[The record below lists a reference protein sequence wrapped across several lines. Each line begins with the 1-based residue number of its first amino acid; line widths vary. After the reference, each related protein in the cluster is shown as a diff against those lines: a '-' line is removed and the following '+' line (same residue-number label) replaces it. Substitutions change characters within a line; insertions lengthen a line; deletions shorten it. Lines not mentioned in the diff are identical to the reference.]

1 MVRTDRK
8 MILTTRTKIALAA
21 LAYRA
26 IAAGRAIV
34 GRNNHATV
42 RRGGLTWSL
51 DLREGIDFSI
61 FLLGAFERP
70 TANTL
75 KMLVRPESVV
85 FDIGA
90 NIGAH
95 TLGLARS
102 VGPAGRVFA
111 FEPADFAFEKLK
123 RNLALNPEL
132 DSRTSVHQ
140 ILLAAEPS
148 SELPEKIYASWPLLA
163 SEPVH
168 PKLRGRL
175 VTTSNARVDTLDQF
189 SERER
194 LARLDLMKI
203 DVDGHEV
210 PVLMGGAKTLAR
222 FQPTLLMEMS
232 PYVQDEQEHGFDALV
247 SLLRDAGYLIEEAG
261 TSKPLLLQ
269 ADKLRA
275 LIPDGAG
282 INVVARPQRPPHL
295 LSGERPASRG

>member
-1 MVRTDRK
+1 MASIGSA
-8 MILTTRTKIALAA
+8 MILTTKTKIALAA
-21 LAYRA
+21 LAYRP
-26 IAAGRAIV
+26 IAAGRALV
-34 GRNNHATV
+34 GKNDRVTV

-61 FLLGAFERP
+61 FLLGAFERS
-70 TANTL
+70 TVNTL
-75 KMLVRPESVV
+75 QKLARPGSVV

-132 DSRTSVHQ
+132 DSRTSAHQ
-140 ILLAAEPS
+140 ILLASTPS
-148 SELPEKIYASWPLLA
+148 AALPEKIYASWPLLA

-175 VTTSNARVDTLDQF
+175 LTTSNARVDTLDQF

-194 LARLDLMKI
+194 LARLDLIKI

-210 PVLMGGAKTLAR
+210 PVLMGGVKTLTR
-222 FQPTLLMEMS
+222 FHPTLLMELS
-232 PYVQDEQEHGFDALV
+232 PYVQDEQEHGLDALV
-247 SLLRDAGYLIEEAG
+247 SLLRDAGYLIEAAG
-261 TSKPLLLQ
+261 TGQPLPLT
-269 ADKLRA
+269 ADELRTQ
-275 LIPDGAG
+275 IPDGAG
-282 INVVARPQRPPHL
+282 INVVARPQRSSNL
-295 LSGERPASRG
+295 LSAARPASQG

>member
-1 MVRTDRK
+1 
-8 MILTTRTKIALAA
+8 MILTTKTKIALAA

-26 IAAGRAIV
+26 VAAGRALV
-34 GRNNHATV
+34 GKNDHVTV

-61 FLLGAFERP
+61 FLLGAFERS
-70 TANTL
+70 TVNAL
-75 KMLVRPESVV
+75 QKLARPGSVV

-90 NIGAH
+90 NVGAH

-132 DSRTSVHQ
+132 ESRTSAHQ
-140 ILLAAEPS
+140 ILLASTLSAA
-148 SELPEKIYASWPLLA
+148 LPEKIYASWPLLA

-175 VTTSNARVDTLDQF
+175 LTTSNARVDSLDQF
-189 SERER
+189 SEREH
-194 LARLDLMKI
+194 LSRLDLIKI

-210 PVLMGGAKTLAR
+210 PVLKGGAKTLAR

-247 SLLRDAGYLIEEAG
+247 SLLHDDGYSVEDASTGKRL
-261 TSKPLLLQ
+261 PLQ
-269 ADKLRA
+269 AGELRA

-282 INVVARPQRPPHL
+282 INVVARPQKSPDL
-295 LSGERPASRG
+295 FLGEDPASRG

>member
-1 MVRTDRK
+1 
-8 MILTTRTKIALAA
+8 MILTTKTKIALAA

-26 IAAGRAIV
+26 IAAGRALAGKNDHV
-34 GRNNHATV
+34 TV

-61 FLLGAFERP
+61 FLLGAFERS
-70 TANTL
+70 TVATL
-75 KMLVRPESVV
+75 QKLAHPEGVV

-102 VGPAGRVFA
+102 IGPAGRVFA

-132 DSRTSVHQ
+132 ESRTSAHQ

-148 SELPEKIYASWPLLA
+148 AKLPEKIYASWPLLA

-175 VTTSNARVDTLDQF
+175 LTTSNACVDTLDHF
-189 SERER
+189 CERER
-194 LARLDLMKI
+194 LARLDLIKI

-247 SLLRDAGYLIEEAG
+247 SLLRDAGYLIGEASTG
-261 TSKPLLLQ
+261 NPLPLQ
-269 ADKLRA
+269 ARELRT

-282 INVVARPQRPPHL
+282 INVVARTQKSPHS
-295 LSGERPASRG
+295 LSGKRPAARG